1 LKMDIGRPRTPELV
15 RSQAFTYGKDG
26 IKANGIPRASLSDL
40 SLLFRKNAASSR
52 KRAATKPWVTAQLQL
67 YGISFKKS
75 DGAKELKAALETAV
89 RTGMVCF
96 GHDKTYI
103 TVLMRSSAIPWHH
116 PSQRWRSHCLRST
129 GDG

>member
-1 LKMDIGRPRTPELV
+1 MDIGRPRTPEPV
-15 RSQAFTYGKDG
+15 RSQAYTYDKDG

-52 KRAATKPWVTAQLQL
+52 QRAATKPWVTAQLRL

-89 RTGMVCF
+89 RTRKVCF
-96 GHDKTYI
+96 GHDKSYI
-103 TVLMRSSAIPWHH
+103 TVLMRSSAKPWHH

-129 GDG
+129 DDG